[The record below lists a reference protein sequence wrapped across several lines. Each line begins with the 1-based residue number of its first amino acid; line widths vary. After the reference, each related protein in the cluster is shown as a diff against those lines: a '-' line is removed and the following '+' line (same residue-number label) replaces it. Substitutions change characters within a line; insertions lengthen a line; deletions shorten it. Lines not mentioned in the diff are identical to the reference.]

1 MTSPRPGPARR
12 ALATALVLAV
22 TATPALVA
30 CSADDDPGGPRD
42 GRGGQARDGSG
53 SGAAPVRTRV
63 QVGEVVGGLGPVKRR
78 RVATGVARA
87 VDRWWDA
94 AFIDG
99 SYPRRRY
106 GRAFP
111 GFTAGAGARA
121 RRDLDQM
128 TSHRIGERVER
139 VTAVRRR
146 VVVDILATRQTARAV
161 TARTTL
167 DYRTRGEAR
176 RLLRVHGRLFLVYRD
191 GWRIFGYDVTQGPK
205 PVTAPEKQSDK
216 QPDDQSGKKPGT
228 QPGKKRRTR
237 P

>member
-1 MTSPRPGPARR
+1 MTSPRPAPARR

-22 TATPALVA
+22 TTAPGLVA
-30 CSADDDPGGPRD
+30 CSGDDGPEASGER
-42 GRGGQARDGSG
+42 RGGQARDGSDLG
-53 SGAAPVRTRV
+53 STVRTRV
-63 QVGEVVGGLGPVKRR
+63 EVGEVVGGLGPVKRR

-94 AFIDG
+94 AFVDG

-111 GFTAGAGARA
+111 GFTAGAGSQA

-128 TSHRIGERVER
+128 TSHRIGERVDR

-146 VVVDILATRQTARAV
+146 VVVDILATRLTARAV

-167 DYRTRGEAR
+167 DYRTRGDAR
-176 RLLRVHGRLFLVYRD
+176 RLWRVQGRLFLVYRD
-191 GWRIFGYDVTQGPK
+191 GWKIFGYDVAQGPK
-205 PVTAPEKQSDK
+205 PVTAPAQRSDK
-216 QPDDQSGKKPGT
+216 K
-228 QPGKKRRTR
+228 TR
-237 P
+237 PRQ

>member
-30 CSADDDPGGPRD
+30 CSGDDDPGASRD

-53 SGAAPVRTRV
+53 RGAATVRTRV
-63 QVGEVVGGLGPVKRR
+63 QVGEVVGGLGPLKRR

-99 SYPRRRY
+99 AYPRRRY

-111 GFTAGAGARA
+111 GFTAGAGTRA

-128 TSHRIGERVER
+128 TSHRIGERVDR
-139 VTAVRRR
+139 VSAVRRR

-176 RLLRVHGRLFLVYRD
+176 RLLRVQGRLFLVYRD

-205 PVTAPEKQSDK
+205 PVTAPDK
-216 QPDDQSGKKPGT
+216 QTDKRTGKKT
-228 QPGKKRRTR
+228 GKKRRPR